1 MNDQEP
7 SDDLKKEITSPVMS
21 YLSATIHL
29 QDPNRSILM
38 QRDGIYS
45 SFMMGSSTEIW
56 TGLRLC

>member
-7 SDDLKKEITSPVMS
+7 SDDLKKEITSPVMR

-29 QDPNRSILM
+29 QDPNLSILM
-38 QRDGIYS
+38 QRGGIYS
-45 SFMMGSSTEIW
+45 SFIMDLSTEIW